1 MRKKIIIILILAA
14 FFTGNLFAQ
23 EDENEDEEKEKSAK
37 NRISLSIGIVGAELS
52 YERIFSP
59 YLSVLGQV
67 SYNNIIFADSLS
79 FAVKGRWYPLGEVF
93 YLDLGLGYS
102 LGYNHIF
109 FSSLS
114 EFHSFYMSPL
124 GSLITIFAIALAPVL
139 LNAVVPLGIITAFET
154 PKDEGGFYLQPG
166 IGWNVDIGKRF
177 MLPISMGV
185 DMRFSEKIA
194 VLPYLRIGFGFSF

>member
-14 FFTGNLFAQ
+14 FLTGNLFAQ
-23 EDENEDEEKEKSAK
+23 EDEKENEDEEKEKSAK

-59 YLSVLGQV
+59 YISVLGQV

-102 LGYNHIF
+102 LGYNHTLELYSIYTSQPWGPTLTF
-109 FSSLS
+109 F
-114 EFHSFYMSPL
+114 
-124 GSLITIFAIALAPVL
+124 TIMLAPVL
-139 LNAVVPLGIITAFET
+139 LNVVVPLGIMTAFEN
-154 PKDEGGFYLQPG
+154 PKDESGFYLQPG
-166 IGWNVDIGKRF
+166 IGWNVDISKRF